1 LIFNDLW
8 NGICEATT
16 ANEEEVESTATE
28 DESEEKSKSSRPT
41 IPRSNKEHAIWK
53 DKDQKAYVVISAT
66 VSEEVSH
73 HIASINDSYS
83 TLKRLNDLYDTHSEL
98 ELIQLM
104 VKLFNLEL
112 KNDDPMALASEI
124 KAIMHDI
131 DATGVKIDLPLTS
144 FIKALYPTYSHYL
157 ESLQAS
163 GQMKSIT
170 FDKLVEKV
178 AEREKAFGKKSSH
191 STERPCA
198 LLRKRR
204 VNHMILLE
212 EKASKRGRG
221 RNTFRGRG

>member
-1 LIFNDLW
+1 
-8 NGICEATT
+8 
-16 ANEEEVESTATE
+16 
-28 DESEEKSKSSRPT
+28 
-41 IPRSNKEHAIWK
+41 
-53 DKDQKAYVVISAT
+53 VISVT

-83 TLKRLNDLYDTHSEL
+83 ALKRLNDLYDTHSEL

-112 KNDDPMALASEI
+112 KNDDPMDLASEI

-131 DATGVKIDLPLTS
+131 EATGVKIDLPLTT

-178 AEREKAFGKKSSH
+178 AECEKAFGN
-191 STERPCA
+191 
-198 LLRKRR
+198 LD
-204 VNHMILLE
+204 
-212 EKASKRGRG
+212 RGVQKWRE
-221 RNTFRGRG
+221 